1 MTDVRPASTSTG
13 MHSQAMAMAYR
24 FQAYRPAFHDPD
36 MPHISRGMIDV
47 MPAMIASSLTQ

>member
-13 MHSQAMAMAYR
+13 MHRQAMAMAYR

-36 MPHISRGMIDV
+36 MPQIRRGMIDV
-47 MPAMIASSLTQ
+47 MPAMIASSLAQ